1 MAQNRGAVA
10 AASEM
15 SSLNSQLLFTVWS
28 MPAEERAG
36 REGEEEGRGVSH
48 RAVDDGARAGDKQ
61 GGGGGA
67 QLVACSAHR

>member
-28 MPAEERAG
+28 MPAEERG
-36 REGEEEGRGVSH
+36 GTEGEEEGRGVSH
-48 RAVDDGARAGDKQ
+48 RAVDDGATARAGDKQ
-61 GGGGGA
+61 GGGA

>member
-15 SSLNSQLLFTVWS
+15 SSLNSQLLFTVS
-28 MPAEERAG
+28 LVDAG
-36 REGEEEGRGVSH
+36 RGEGRDGGRVKRRGEELVIAPS
-48 RAVDDGARAGDKQ
+48 GDKQ